1 MMEAVAMKRMILFV
15 LLSLVGCQV
24 SPEPPEETPPAVPE
38 NIEENPKLSISQ
50 PARTAQPT
58 HRIVFDTEYYTTGPQ
73 QSRAPDGTFKAGV
86 EVTLISEAG
95 SYVIVEDLDGLV
107 GHVSRD
113 AVQPLSE
120 PK

>member
-1 MMEAVAMKRMILFV
+1 MRCCYLHHPHQFIDRF
-15 LLSLVGCQV
+15 
-24 SPEPPEETPPAVPE
+24 TD
-38 NIEENPKLSISQ
+38 
-50 PARTAQPT
+50 AQPT

-86 EVTLISEAG
+86 EVSLISEAG
-95 SYVIVEDLDGLV
+95 SYVIVEDIDGLV

>member
-1 MMEAVAMKRMILFV
+1 MKNLILWV
-15 LLSLVGCQV
+15 TLSLVGCQF
-24 SPEPPEETPPAVPE
+24 SPEPPEESPPSVPE
-38 NIEENPKLSISQ
+38 NNEEKSNLSISP
-50 PARTAQPT
+50 PAGRDQPT

-73 QSRAPDGTFKAGV
+73 QSRAPDGTFRAGT

-95 SYVIVEDLDGLV
+95 SYVIVENNEGLV
-107 GHVSRD
+107 AHVSSD

>member
-1 MMEAVAMKRMILFV
+1 MKNLIV
-15 LLSLVGCQV
+15 VVTLSLVGCQL
-24 SPEPPEETPPAVPE
+24 SPEPPKQTPPAVQE
-38 NIEENPKLSISQ
+38 DIEEKPTPSISQ
-50 PARTAQPT
+50 PAGTSQPK
-58 HRIVFDTEYYTTGPQ
+58 HRIVFETEYYTTGPQ
-73 QSRAPDGTFKAGV
+73 QSRAPDGTFKAGT

-95 SYVIVEDLDGLV
+95 SYVIVEDIDGLV